1 MSQND
6 HIPEGKPFTGWHM
19 AVSLALFFGVII
31 TVNLTMAYFANS
43 TWSGLVV
50 KNSYVASQEFNGKVE
65 QVKAQEALGWKGS
78 LTSSLGVVRWSLV
91 DASGKPIATDSV
103 TIRFR
108 RPVTENAD
116 ATIALAPAGDGIWQ
130 ADFPLGDG
138 AWIAVID
145 VQSATNGM
153 WRETLRL
160 VTSNGVIK

>member
-1 MSQND
+1 MSNND
-6 HIPEGKPFTGWHM
+6 HVPGGKPFTGWHM
-19 AVSLALFFGVII
+19 AGSLALFFGVII

-65 QVKAQEALGWKGS
+65 QVKAQEALGWKGL

-91 DASGKPIATDSV
+91 DTSGKPVLADAV

-108 RPVTENAD
+108 RPVTESAD
-116 ATIALAPAGDGIWQ
+116 ATVALAPAGNGIWQ

-160 VTSNGVIK
+160 ATSNGVIK